1 MGLRY
6 DVAYTTKELSR
17 VLDKPTKIA
26 NEIVNRALI
35 YACRTKE
42 AHLQISSL
50 LMTGYTPP
58 KTRRKPTDT
67 ITAYDVE
74 HFNTYDG
81 I

>member
-35 YACRTKE
+35 YAYGTKD
-42 AHLQISSL
+42 AHLQFSSL
-50 LMTGYTPP
+50 LMTGYTP
-58 KTRRKPTDT
+58 
-67 ITAYDVE
+67 
-74 HFNTYDG
+74 
-81 I
+81 